1 MIKKISL
8 IGLSLVSLLISKSVS
23 AQMPANGIVVYQ
35 VGDGAAALTNAGTK
49 GILKVFDTSTANQTL
64 PLDSFVVPTT
74 GAARLV
80 NSGNTSSA
88 EGFITL
94 SQDTSH
100 IVLAGYDAATGT
112 TNINNTAATATN
124 RVVDTINALGNIGR
138 AASTS
143 TFFNQGSIR
152 SVVEMNNNFWA
163 SGSNTGTVY
172 LGNYAAPTAVQTVIT
187 SSRNQVI
194 HNGSLFYSAAPF
206 NGPNPAG
213 IYKFSNLPNS
223 SATSNILF
231 ATGNGS
237 SPYNFVFNNNETIV
251 YVADD
256 RTTGQ
261 GGIQKWVNNA
271 GTWTMVYK
279 LSAGTNIGARGLAV
293 DFSTNPSA
301 PIVFAT
307 TTGNRLIK
315 IADTGANSPFIV
327 LATAPTNTAFRGITF
342 TPKLPNWSCPH
353 PNVVANAP
361 TVFCEGDSV
370 MLTSQVQNTY
380 FNFQWYLDN
389 TILPNQTNPSLVVH
403 TTGSYHLVI
412 SDTVACVSS
421 SDTLDIVAHALP
433 IHAVSPSGNVG
444 LCDGST
450 LTLATTNNATNSY
463 QWYKDGVQM
472 FGFNQSSFSTTTAGN
487 YLLYVSDTNNCAA
500 YSDTVFVT
508 LNPLPTVTIA
518 AILVGSNYKLITTAP
533 FSAYQWYRNNQI
545 IVDSTNQA
553 ITLTTPGA
561 YYVIA
566 TDANGCKDTSNEVV
580 VITSVDELAG
590 NIGSVIYPNP
600 AQNQFHIQMKQVE
613 SIAIFDI
620 QGRPIKQEIVQ
631 NGKSIDIS
639 DLSNGLYWVKLF
651 DKQNNA
657 LGIQKLIKN

>member
-1 MIKKISL
+1 MIKKIPL
-8 IGLSLVSLLISKSVS
+8 IGLSLVSLLISKNVS

-35 VGDGAAALTNAGTK
+35 VGDGTAALTTAGTK
-49 GILKVFDTSTANQTL
+49 GMLKVFDTSTLNQAL
-64 PLDSFVVPTT
+64 PLDSFAVPTS

-80 NSGNTSSA
+80 NSGNTSS

-100 IVLAGYDAATGT
+100 IVLGGYDAAAGT
-112 TNINNTAATATN
+112 TNISNTTATATS
-124 RVVDTINALGNIGR
+124 RVVDTINALGNVGR
-138 AASTS
+138 AVSTS
-143 TFFNQGSIR
+143 TFFSSGTIR

-163 SGSNTGTVY
+163 CGSNSGTIY
-172 LGNYAAPTAVQTVIT
+172 LGNSAAPNAIQTTVGAI
-187 SSRNQVI
+187 RNQVI
-194 HNGSLFYSAAPF
+194 HNGSLYYSTASA
-206 NGPNPAG
+206 NGTNPAG
-213 IYKFSNLPNS
+213 VYKFSNLPTNI
-223 SATSNILF
+223 ATPVLLF
-231 ATGNGS
+231 ATGTNS
-237 SPYNFVFNNNETIV
+237 SPFNFVINNNETIV

-261 GGIQKWVNNA
+261 GGIQKWTNNA
-271 GTWTMVYK
+271 GTWTMAYK

-293 DFSTNPSA
+293 DFSTNPNA

-307 TTGNRLIK
+307 TTGNKLIK
-315 IADTGANSPFIV
+315 IADTGANSPLVV

-370 MLTSQVQNTY
+370 ILSSQVQNTY

-389 TILPNQTNPSLVVH
+389 TVLPNQTNPSLVVH
-403 TTGSYHLVI
+403 NTGSYHLVI

-433 IHAVSPSGNVG
+433 IHTITPNGNVG

-450 LTLATTNNATNSY
+450 LTLATTNNAANTY

-472 FGFNQSSFSTTTAGN
+472 VGFTQSTLSTNTAGN
-487 YLLYVSDTNNCAA
+487 YLLYVSDTNSCAA
-500 YSDTVFVT
+500 YSDTVYVT
-508 LNPLPTVTIA
+508 LNPLPTVTIS
-518 AILVGSNYKLITTAP
+518 AILVGNNYKLITTAP

-600 AQNQFHIQMKQVE
+600 AQNQFQIQMKQVE
-613 SIAIFDI
+613 SIVIFDI